1 MKYLIAIVIFTNSVF
16 AEIPTTFVP
25 NTPALASEVN
35 ENFSFIDQRV
45 SSLENAPR
53 DCEMSDVNR
62 IRINYNKKAGVL
74 GQQFAAGQSSFT
86 LIKVPFVD
94 LVGNKYAITYPYTP
108 SSRNLFTVKWVDA
121 TSYCWNNA
129 IDGYPVRTLALDFV
143 RTTAFNPPFT
153 IPGSSVLISQYIE
166 ILIGQTIISF
176 RVFGLSYELRSNYQV
191 TTPNDFVGPDQ
202 FAAMTSHQDII
213 RAIDDMIDYISI
225 EKLP

>member
-1 MKYLIAIVIFTNSVF
+1 MKYLIVLLALTNSVF
-16 AEIPTTFVP
+16 ADIPTTFVS

-35 ENFSFIDQRV
+35 RNFSHIDQRV

-74 GQQFAAGQSSFT
+74 GRKFLVAQSSFT
-86 LIKVPFVD
+86 LIRVPFVD
-94 LVGNKYAITYPYTP
+94 LVGNKYALTFPYTP
-108 SSRNLFTVKWVDA
+108 SSRNPFTVKWIDA

-129 IDGYPVRTLALDFV
+129 IDGYPVRTLALDFE
-143 RTTAFNPPFT
+143 RTTAFGPPDT
-153 IPGSSVLISQYIE
+153 IIGSQVLISQYIE
-166 ILIGQTIISF
+166 ILIGQTIVSF
-176 RVFGLSYELRSNYQV
+176 RVFGLSYELRSNYMV
-191 TTPNDFVGPDQ
+191 TTPHDFVGPDQ
-202 FAAMTSHQDII
+202 FNAMTSHQDII